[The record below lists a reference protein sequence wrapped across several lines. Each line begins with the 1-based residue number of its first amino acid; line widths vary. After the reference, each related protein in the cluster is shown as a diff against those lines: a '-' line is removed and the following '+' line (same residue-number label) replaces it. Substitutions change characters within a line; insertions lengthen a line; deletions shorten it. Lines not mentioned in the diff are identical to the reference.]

1 MALFEEK
8 DRTRRT
14 PRRAGEPCFD
24 FYDSSG
30 RNPYIVYR
38 DLVNGWIEEF
48 PSGEQFDLVSRMKN
62 RNDAQYEQA
71 LAEVVTYVAL
81 KRLGHE
87 VEIHPVCPH
96 PTNRPDFLVRSGS
109 GEALAFIEVTSF
121 GPDVRTVARDN
132 REAAIYNG
140 LETVN
145 LPPGW
150 LLGYEV
156 RTHGQSAPSV
166 AKLKSEIEQWARSE
180 CGDDPRVSPR
190 RTFAAQDWEFDLT
203 LLGGFNKEKTYERK
217 IGAAM
222 TGLRSVSPHLDLR
235 VALENKAR
243 KYGIQDTPYLIVV
256 ADCKG
261 SIPVGDHVEDALID
275 GLFGSPSVRFRRLAD
290 GSMETYDD
298 RTADGFWGRYGD
310 ARNTNVSAVALLPEP
325 NLWKLRD
332 ERWHPIIAYNPF
344 AANPLPRV
352 VLPLPGFGP
361 LDNNGEYGRIEG
373 SLLADLI
380 GLPGEWPPEDE

>member
-8 DRTRRT
+8 ERTRRS
-14 PRRAGEPCFD
+14 PRRSGEPCFD

-30 RNPYIVYR
+30 RNPYVVYR
-38 DLVNGWIEEF
+38 DLVNGWIAEF
-48 PSGEQFDLVSRMKN
+48 PSSEQLELISRMKN

-71 LAEVVTYVAL
+71 LAEIVTYIAL

-87 VEIHPVCPH
+87 VEIHPACPH
-96 PTNRPDFLVRSGS
+96 PTNKPDFLVKDTSGV
-109 GEALAFIEVTSF
+109 ALAYVEVTSF

-140 LETVN
+140 LETVD

-150 LLGYEV
+150 LMGYEV
-156 RTHGQSAPSV
+156 RKHGQTAPSV
-166 AKLKSEIEQWARSE
+166 NKLKSEVELWARNE
-180 CGDDPRVSPR
+180 CGDDARVTPR

-203 LLGGFNKEKTYERK
+203 LLGGFNKEKNYEGK

-222 TGLRSVSPHLDLR
+222 MGLRSVSPHLDLR

-243 KYGIQDTPYLIVV
+243 KYGIQETPYLIVV

-290 GSMETYDD
+290 GSMETYDE

-310 ARNTNVSAVALLPEP
+310 PRNTNVSAVALLPEP

-332 ERWHPIIAYNPF
+332 DRWKPIIAYNPF
-344 AANPLPRV
+344 AANPLSRD

-361 LDNNGEYGRIEG
+361 LDGEEQYGRIEG
-373 SLLADLI
+373 RSLADLV
-380 GLPGEWPPEDE
+380 GLPAEWPPEDP